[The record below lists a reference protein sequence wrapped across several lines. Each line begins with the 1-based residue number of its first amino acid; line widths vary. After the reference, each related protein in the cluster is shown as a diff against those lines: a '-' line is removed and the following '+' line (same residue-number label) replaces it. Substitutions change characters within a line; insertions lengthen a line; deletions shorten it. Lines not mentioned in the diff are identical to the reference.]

1 MATSMEYMEY
11 VCEQLRDID
20 GVTYKK
26 MFGEYMV
33 YVHEKPVLLVCDNTV
48 LVKEVPELAELMR
61 DAPEGYPY
69 DGAKLHY
76 LLDIEDRELTSRVIA
91 TLEPIT
97 PLPRRRKKT
106 Q

>member
-1 MATSMEYMEY
+1 MATSKEYMEY

-48 LVKEVPELAELMR
+48 LVKEVPELAALMR
-61 DAPEGYPY
+61 DAPEGHPY

-91 TLEPIT
+91 ILEPIT

>member
-1 MATSMEYMEY
+1 MEY

-91 TLEPIT
+91 ILEPIT

>member
-1 MATSMEYMEY
+1 MATSKEYMVY

>member
-1 MATSMEYMEY
+1 MATSKEYMEY

-20 GVTYKK
+20 GVTYKR

-91 TLEPIT
+91 ILEPIT

>member
-1 MATSMEYMEY
+1 MATSKEYVEY

-91 TLEPIT
+91 ILEPIT
-97 PLPRRRKKT
+97 PLPRQRKKT

>member
-1 MATSMEYMEY
+1 MATSKEYMEY

-91 TLEPIT
+91 ILEPIT

>member
-1 MATSMEYMEY
+1 MATSKEYMEY

-91 TLEPIT
+91 ILEPIT
-97 PLPRRRKKT
+97 PLPRQRKKT

>member
-1 MATSMEYMEY
+1 MATSKEYMEY

-48 LVKEVPELAELMR
+48 LVKEVPELAELMG

-76 LLDIEDRELTSRVIA
+76 LLDIEDRELTRRVIA
-91 TLEPIT
+91 ILEPIT
-97 PLPRRRKKT
+97 PIPRRRKKT

>member
-1 MATSMEYMEY
+1 MATSKEYMEY

-69 DGAKLHY
+69 DGVKLHY
-76 LLDIEDRELTSRVIA
+76 LLDIEDRELTGGFFGI
-91 TLEPIT
+91 LFPIT
-97 PLPRRRKKT
+97 PLPRRRRKT

>member
-1 MATSMEYMEY
+1 MATSKEYMEY

-91 TLEPIT
+91 ILEPIT
-97 PLPRRRKKT
+97 PLPGRRRKT

>member
-1 MATSMEYMEY
+1 MS
-11 VCEQLRDID
+11 EQLRDID

-91 TLEPIT
+91 ILEPIT
-97 PLPRRRKKT
+97 PLPRRRRKT

>member
-1 MATSMEYMEY
+1 MATSKEYMEY

-33 YVHEKPVLLVCDNTV
+33 YVHEKPVLLVCDNAV

>member
-1 MATSMEYMEY
+1 MATSKEYMEY

-48 LVKEVPELAELMR
+48 LVKKVPELAELMR

>member
-1 MATSMEYMEY
+1 MATSKEYMEY

-69 DGAKLHY
+69 DGAKFHY

-91 TLEPIT
+91 ILEPIT

>member
-1 MATSMEYMEY
+1 MATSKEYMEY

-48 LVKEVPELAELMR
+48 LVKEAPELAELMG

-76 LLDIEDRELTSRVIA
+76 LLDIENRELTSRVIA
-91 TLEPIT
+91 ILEPIT

>member
-48 LVKEVPELAELMR
+48 QVKEVPELAELMR

>member
-1 MATSMEYMEY
+1 MEY

-91 TLEPIT
+91 ILEPIT
-97 PLPRRRKKT
+97 PLPRQRKKT

>member
-1 MATSMEYMEY
+1 MATSKEYMEY

-48 LVKEVPELAELMR
+48 LVKKVPELAELMG

-91 TLEPIT
+91 ILEPIT
-97 PLPRRRKKT
+97 PIPRRRKKT

>member
-1 MATSMEYMEY
+1 MATSKEYMEY

-76 LLDIEDRELTSRVIA
+76 LLDIEDRELTGRVIA
-91 TLEPIT
+91 ILEPIT

>member
-1 MATSMEYMEY
+1 MATSKEYMEY

-33 YVHEKPVLLVCDNTV
+33 YVHEKAVLLVCDNTV

>member
-1 MATSMEYMEY
+1 MATSKEYMEY

-48 LVKEVPELAELMR
+48 LVKEVPELAELMQ

-91 TLEPIT
+91 ILEPIT

>member
-1 MATSMEYMEY
+1 MATSKEYMEY

-76 LLDIEDRELTSRVIA
+76 LLDIENRELTSRVIA
-91 TLEPIT
+91 ILEPIT

>member
-1 MATSMEYMEY
+1 MATSKEYMEY

-48 LVKEVPELAELMR
+48 LVKGVPELAELMQ

-76 LLDIEDRELTSRVIA
+76 LLDIENRELTSRVIA
-91 TLEPIT
+91 ILEPIT

>member
-1 MATSMEYMEY
+1 MANSQEHMEY

-20 GVTYKK
+20 GATYKK

-48 LVKEVPELAELMR
+48 LVKEVPELAELMG

-76 LLDIEDRELTSRVIA
+76 LLDIEDRELTRRVIA
-91 TLEPIT
+91 ILEPIT
-97 PLPRRRKKT
+97 PIPRRRKKT

>member
-1 MATSMEYMEY
+1 MATSKEYMEY
-11 VCEQLRDID
+11 VSEQLRDID

-91 TLEPIT
+91 ILEPIT
-97 PLPRRRKKT
+97 PLPRRRRKT

>member
-1 MATSMEYMEY
+1 MATSKEYMEY

-48 LVKEVPELAELMR
+48 LVKEAPELAELMG
-61 DAPEGYPY
+61 DASEGYPY

-76 LLDIEDRELTSRVIA
+76 LLDIENRELTSRVIA
-91 TLEPIT
+91 ILEPIT

>member
-1 MATSMEYMEY
+1 MATSKEYMEY

-48 LVKEVPELAELMR
+48 LVKEVPELAELML

-91 TLEPIT
+91 ILEPIT
-97 PLPRRRKKT
+97 PLPRGRKKT

>member
-1 MATSMEYMEY
+1 MATSKEYMEY

-91 TLEPIT
+91 ILEPIT
-97 PLPRRRKKT
+97 PLPRRRRKT

>member
-1 MATSMEYMEY
+1 MATSKEYMEY

-33 YVHEKPVLLVCDNTV
+33 YVREKPVLLVCDNTV

-91 TLEPIT
+91 ILEPIT

>member
-1 MATSMEYMEY
+1 MATSKEYMEY